1 MPMHNPMLILLI
13 CIVAVLTVAVM
24 VLLWCYISSQR
35 QMQQKNEA
43 IIREMRQNMQLREEL
58 RKQLF
63 INN

>member
-1 MPMHNPMLILLI
+1 MYMHNSMLILLI
-13 CIVAVLTVAVM
+13 SIIAVLTVAVA
-24 VLLWCYISSQR
+24 VLLWCYVSSQR
-35 QMQQKNEA
+35 QVRQKNEA